1 LAEALVFDLRLSL
14 GQLRLAASAEVP
26 LTGITAISGPSGA
39 GKTTLLRA
47 LAGLVPQAT
56 GPVRFGAQDWTGR
69 APDQRR
75 IGFVFQEPRLFPHLS
90 VADNIAYGARRR
102 ARPDLV
108 PGLVARL
115 GLADLL
121 SRRTDGLSGGEARR
135 VALARAMAS
144 APDILFL
151 DEPLAGLDGVRRDEV
166 LALIAGTVRAA
177 GLPALYV
184 THDAAE
190 IAAVADRVL
199 RLEAGRVAGWAPA
212 PQRLR
217 LVQAAA
223 ASGGVLALRLGPHLL
238 HLPWNGAPGAA
249 GQGWSLPVEPGRLV
263 QVAGPV
269 GAVSDG
275 VAVPVEIVGPAPGG
289 GLSVDAGGQRL
300 DLPARTAGFHPAG
313 AAVLILAGPRPL
325 RDSMRP
331 ESPEPADSRR

>member
-14 GQLRLAASAEVP
+14 GHLRLAASAEVP
-26 LTGITAISGPSGA
+26 LAGNTAVSGPSGA

-47 LAGLVPQAT
+47 LAGLVPGAT

-199 RLEAGRVAGWAPA
+199 RMEAGRVQGWAAA

-217 LVQAAA
+217 LVQVAPATEGTV
-223 ASGGVLALRLGPHLL
+223 SLRLGDRVLR
-238 HLPWNGAPGAA
+238 LPWAGPPGEG
-249 GQGWSLPVEPGRLV
+249 GQGWSLPVEPGRHALI
-263 QVAGPV
+263 AGP
-269 GAVSDG
+269 GQAVSG
-275 VAVPVEIVGPAPGG
+275 GLAIPVEVLGPTPAGR
-289 GLSVDAGGQRL
+289 LAVDIQTQRL
-300 DLPARTAGFHPAG
+300 ELPAATGEHTVPG
-313 AAVLILAGPRPL
+313 AATLILTGPRPL
-325 RDSMRP
+325 PDV
-331 ESPEPADSRR
+331 AH

>member
-1 LAEALVFDLRLSL
+1 MAETLAFDLRLSL
-14 GQLRLAASAEVP
+14 GRLRLAAAAEVP
-26 LTGITAISGPSGA
+26 LTGITAITGPSGA

-47 LAGLVPQAT
+47 LAGLVPGAE
-56 GPVRFGAQDWTGR
+56 GPVRFGARDWTGL
-69 APDQRR
+69 APDRRR

-108 PGLVARL
+108 PGLVANL
-115 GLADLL
+115 GLADLMA
-121 SRRTDGLSGGEARR
+121 RRTDGLSGGEARR

-166 LALIAGTVRAA
+166 LALIAATVRAA

-199 RLEAGRVAGWAPA
+199 RIEAGRVAGWAAA

-217 LVQAAA
+217 LVQEAPATE
-223 ASGGVLALRLGPHLL
+223 GTVRLRLGGTVLR
-238 HLPWNGAPGAA
+238 LPWTGPPGAG
-249 GQGWSLPVEPGRLV
+249 GQGWSLPVEPGRHVLIG
-263 QVAGPV
+263 GPAR
-269 GAVSDG
+269 AVSG
-275 VAVPVEIVGPAPGG
+275 GLAIPVEVLEPTGEG
-289 GLSVDAGGQRL
+289 GLTVDVQGQRL
-300 DLPARTAGFHPAG
+300 DLPAPTGEQAAAG
-313 AAVLILAGPRPL
+313 AAILILTGPRPL
-325 RDSMRP
+325 PDV
-331 ESPEPADSRR
+331 AH